1 MVNGMADGE
10 PRESGGEGFGV
21 CPKHSVP
28 WVLTPVMGE
37 IGVIVEGEYLFF
49 FSDQGP
55 LLKDGGDVGGKYP
68 GERVFIFFCSHV

>member
-37 IGVIVEGEYLFF
+37 IGVIVEGGCHF
-49 FSDQGP
+49 P
-55 LLKDGGDVGGKYP
+55 LVT
-68 GERVFIFFCSHV
+68 RAHF